1 MNLNLEQK
9 DITVAEV
16 RKGDILVFQSQLD
29 SEKQYYLII
38 EDKPNYHYHLLN
50 LGANNLMSPL
60 RETSIPALIT
70 SAKSKFSRL
79 DFVEVIPA
87 EEFELKRI

>member
-16 RKGDILVFQSQLD
+16 RKGDILVFQSQID

-38 EDKPNYHYHLLN
+38 EDKPNCKHHLLN
-50 LGANNLMSPL
+50 LGANNLII
-60 RETSIPALIT
+60 RESSIPALIE
-70 SAKSKFSRL
+70 SAKIKFSKL

>member
-1 MNLNLEQK
+1 MNLNLEKK
-9 DITVAEV
+9 DIGVIEA

-38 EDKPNYHYHLLN
+38 EDKPNCHYHLLN
-50 LGANNLMSPL
+50 LGANNLII
-60 RETSIPALIT
+60 RETSIPALIE
-70 SAKSKFSRL
+70 SAKIKFSRL
-79 DFVEVIPA
+79 DFVKVIPA